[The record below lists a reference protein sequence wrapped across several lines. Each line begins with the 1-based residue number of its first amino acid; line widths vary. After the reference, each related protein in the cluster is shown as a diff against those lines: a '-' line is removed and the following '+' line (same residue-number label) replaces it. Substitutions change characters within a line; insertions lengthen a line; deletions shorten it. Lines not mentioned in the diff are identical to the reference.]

1 MQSGMVQSHHGTPSH
16 PHTMMLM
23 ATQAPAGHQ
32 AALPQG
38 TLNPIPVSSAT
49 HYSYTLT
56 PGKSRSQINT
66 SESER
71 DLLQSMLTLKMYAY
85 ICVNFCDTRASDE
98 QRKQQYTDSKNE
110 DKMHICVNI
119 V

>member
-1 MQSGMVQSHHGTPSH
+1 MQQVSVRELDTRIIEMLRNTYKYELILSLKAHMQSGMVQSHHGTPSH

-71 DLLQSMLTLKMYAY
+71 DLLQSMLTLKMYA
-85 ICVNFCDTRASDE
+85 
-98 QRKQQYTDSKNE
+98 
-110 DKMHICVNI
+110 
-119 V
+119 